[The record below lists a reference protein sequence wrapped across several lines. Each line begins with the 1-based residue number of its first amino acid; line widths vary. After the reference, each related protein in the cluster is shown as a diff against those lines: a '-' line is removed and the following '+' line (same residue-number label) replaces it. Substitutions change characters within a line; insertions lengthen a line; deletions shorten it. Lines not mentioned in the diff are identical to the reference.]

1 MTSEIKAHG
10 VVPLSTGGHATII
23 IFSSCRPCR
32 RVFTGPDSL
41 QKANDN
47 LAQVMGACAE
57 LRGMHGRL
65 PKTTRPTTPNH
76 WPTICARGTGAL
88 LIQSAKTEEKP

>member
-1 MTSEIKAHG
+1 MKSEIKAHG

-23 IFSSCRPCR
+23 IFSSGRPCR

-47 LAQVMGACAE
+47 LAQVMGVLDE
-57 LRGMHGRL
+57 TL
-65 PKTTRPTTPNH
+65 PR
-76 WPTICARGTGAL
+76 IRAAAL
-88 LIQSAKTEEKP
+88 GGFAI